1 MSHNILLFF
10 DIKILLIISIY
21 FSLIKSI
28 NIYALHNLII
38 TSDINS
44 KNMTSINY
52 LYFSI
57 NTKGVGI
64 IFDYNS
70 EINLIP
76 YHLIKQIKK
85 YVEIY
90 LLDGYSFLKEKENE
104 YQELVF
110 YGYMFRIIS
119 FNFITD
125 NIGITF
131 PNNVLFPKDP
141 NSIGQFSFAF
151 LSKEDQDN
159 IIIGRNLID
168 LMKIEFN
175 DKNEFIINNSS
186 FISLVEE

>member
-1 MSHNILLFF
+1 MSNYIFLFF
-10 DIKILLIISIY
+10 EIKILLIISLY
-21 FSLIKSI
+21 FSLIKSK
-28 NIYALHNLII
+28 NIYSLHNLII

-44 KNMTSINY
+44 KNMSSLNY

-90 LLDGYSFLKEKENE
+90 LLDGYSFLTEKENE

-110 YGYMFRIIS
+110 FGYMFRIIS
-119 FNFITD
+119 FNFITE

-131 PNNVLFPKDP
+131 PNDVLFPKDP
-141 NSIGQFSFAF
+141 NTIGQFSFTF
-151 LSKEDQDN
+151 LSKEEQDN
-159 IIIGRNLID
+159 IIIG
-168 LMKIEFN
+168 
-175 DKNEFIINNSS
+175 KN
-186 FISLVEE
+186 